1 MYRIA
6 IEKLLK
12 WKQSKRR
19 KPLIIEGARQVGKT
33 WLMKEFGRPNILFS
47 SSATVY
53 GADPVPITEESPV
66 GVGISNPY
74 GRTKYM
80 MEQVLTDL
88 STADKEWRV
97 ILLRYFNPVGAH
109 ESGEI
114 GESPNGIPNN
124 LMPYIQ
130 QVAIGR
136 RPFLSVFG
144 NDYPTPDGT
153 GVRDYIHVVDLAR
166 GHVAALDWMGGK
178 VGTGEPSGLGSIQ
191 GEAQADGSRRGV
203 GIFNLGTGKGSS
215 VLDVIHAFERACG
228 KTIPYEIK
236 PRRAGDIA
244 TNYAACDKAKRELGW
259 VAQYDL
265 DRMCADSWRWQSM
278 NPDGYAT
285 KA

>member
-1 MYRIA
+1 MDV
-6 IEKLLK
+6 
-12 WKQSKRR
+12 SS
-19 KPLIIEGARQVGKT
+19 VV
-33 WLMKEFGRPNILFS
+33 FS

-130 QVAIGR
+130 QVAIGH

-215 VLDVIHAFERACG
+215 VLDVIRAFERACG
-228 KTIPYEIK
+228 KTISYEIK

-244 TNYAACDKAKRELGW
+244 TNYAACDKAQRELGW

-265 DRMCADSWRWQSM
+265 DRMCSDSWRWQSM